1 MSAVSCM
8 SSVGVCLCVYAAC
21 GAVFQQSS
29 FTWIQGMS
37 NCLLTGLRNDV
48 TESALNIMNGRI
60 TQC

>member
-1 MSAVSCM
+1 MSG
-8 SSVGVCLCVYAAC
+8 VGVCLCVYAAC